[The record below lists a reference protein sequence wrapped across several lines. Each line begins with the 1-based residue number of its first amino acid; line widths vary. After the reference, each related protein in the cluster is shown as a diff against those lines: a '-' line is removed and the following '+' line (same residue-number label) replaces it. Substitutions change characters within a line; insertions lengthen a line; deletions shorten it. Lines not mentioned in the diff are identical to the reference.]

1 MKERQHQIA
10 QQTDD
15 QPVCVCVCVCVGGG
29 GVGGRSGEE
38 GENHANTMY
47 QVLTSYNCGSK

>member
-1 MKERQHQIA
+1 MKERRHQIA

-15 QPVCVCVCVCVGGG
+15 QPVRVCVCVGGG
-29 GVGGRSGEE
+29 GGGEGAGGE